1 MKDRTS
7 ILHCFV
13 KSQENTKQKDLVR
26 YEPVICPYCISGCGM
41 YLVVKE
47 DRVVGVE
54 PKKDY
59 PLNEGETC
67 IKGGSAY
74 KFFDHPDR
82 LWTPL
87 VHGKACSWEEAFS
100 PVAEKFSSVGPE
112 EFGALGS
119 GKTSNEESY
128 LLQKFTRAVMHSNN
142 VEYCARFCHSATVA
156 GLGPTVGSEVMQAS
170 QLDLDRADCI
180 LLAGVNL
187 SENFPGIARRIRRAR
202 EKGAKAGCILYDE
215 GITQHVTGSDNIK
228 LLADLA
234 LLTGH
239 IGSPGTGVNPLRG
252 QISAPDL
259 GNVKKAFENMDFL
272 VVQDIFMTE
281 TAELADLAC
290 GKWGLERGERDGTV
304 IEVCSVDIPLSKLA
318 HNLSKVA
325 SSLFRYHP
333 GEDRDAPL
341 PYSDIPEDER
351 RSQSPD
357 LQHPEAV
364 GRTNSS

>member
-1 MKDRTS
+1 LFLGRGFFAGGGEVLKRRARRVRS
-7 ILHCFV
+7 AGIG
-13 KSQENTKQKDLVR
+13 QDL
-26 YEPVICPYCISGCGM
+26 
-41 YLVVKE
+41 
-47 DRVVGVE
+47 
-54 PKKDY
+54 
-59 PLNEGETC
+59 
-67 IKGGSAY
+67 
-74 KFFDHPDR
+74 
-82 LWTPL
+82 
-87 VHGKACSWEEAFS
+87 
-100 PVAEKFSSVGPE
+100 
-112 EFGALGS
+112 
-119 GKTSNEESY
+119 NEESY

-156 GLGPTVGSEVMQAS
+156 GLGPTVGSGVMQTS

-187 SENFPGIARRIRRAR
+187 SENFPGIARRTRRAR
-202 EKGAKAGCILYDE
+202 DKGARAGCILYDQ

-290 GKWGLERGERDGTV
+290 GKWGLERRERDKVQSALLRQAEDFAKPEEKFYWFSQLDKCIRCYGCRDACPLCHCKRCVLERDVPETV
-304 IEVCSVDIPLSKLA
+304 PKGVIPPPFTFGVIRLLHVAVSCVNCGQCEDVCSVDIPLSKLA
-318 HNLSKVA
+318 HNFSKVA